1 MPESKRMD
9 AEIRELVTFCV
20 GEQDFC
26 IDIMLVREIRGWSP
40 ATVLPHSP
48 EFVLGVINLRG
59 SVVPIVDL
67 SSRLG
72 LRSSD
77 PNDRHV
83 IVIAV
88 VGSQTIGFLV
98 SAVSDIIG
106 VNISEIQPTPEV
118 VSDETR
124 AFIEG
129 VIVNDDRLLRI
140 IDIESVLPK
149 VQEVLDV

>member
-1 MPESKRMD
+1 MPESRRMD

-72 LRSSD
+72 LSSSD

-88 VGSQTIGFLV
+88 VGSQTVGFLV

-124 AFIEG
+124 AFVEG

-149 VQEVLDV
+149 VQEVIDV

>member
-1 MPESKRMD
+1 MPESRRMD

-20 GEQDFC
+20 VEQDFC

-72 LRSSD
+72 LSSSD

-88 VGSQTIGFLV
+88 VGSQTVGFLV

-124 AFIEG
+124 AFVEG

-149 VQEVLDV
+149 VQEVIDV

>member
-1 MPESKRMD
+1 MD

-72 LRSSD
+72 LSSSD

-88 VGSQTIGFLV
+88 VGSQTVGFLV

-124 AFIEG
+124 AFVEG

-149 VQEVLDV
+149 VQEVIDV